1 MRHTLH
7 VLLFAVLAL
16 ILAAQAAGAA
26 PTRVE
31 IDVDRTRTVPAGALC
46 SFDFVVHSKGHQTTT
61 TFTNPDGSFD
71 RFTIHLSSWETT
83 YTNPATGKSLR
94 TVLAGPVIVEA
105 LPDGTALVRI
115 PGNDGHF
122 VVKGEGP
129 IYTDN
134 GLLVYI
140 APDVVN
146 WQERLEVLHAS
157 GGYRTTEDFVAAICG
172 AID

>member
-7 VLLFAVLAL
+7 VLVFAVLAL
-16 ILAAQAAGAA
+16 ILAAQAAGAP

-31 IDVDRTRTVPAGALC
+31 TDVDRTRTVPAGALC
-46 SFDFVVHSKGHQTTT
+46 SFDFVVHSEGHQTTT

-71 RFTIHLSSWETT
+71 RFTIHLSRWETT
-83 YTNPATGKSLR
+83 YTNPANGNTLR

-105 LPDGTALVRI
+105 LPDGRALVRV

-134 GLLVYI
+134 GLIVWI
-140 APDVVN
+140 APSVADWPN
-146 WQERLEVLHAS
+146 ATEILHAS
-157 GGYRTTEDFVAAICG
+157 GGYRTTEDFAAVICS
-172 AID
+172 ALA

>member
-1 MRHTLH
+1 MRTLH
-7 VLLFAVLAL
+7 LLLVAALAL
-16 ILAAQAAGAA
+16 MLSAQAAGSP

-31 IDVDRTRTVPAGALC
+31 EDIDRTRTIPAGDLC
-46 SFDFVVHSKGHQTTT
+46 TFDVVVHSEGRSRTTT
-61 TFTNPDGSFD
+61 YTNPDGSLD
-71 RFTIHLSSWETT
+71 RFTIHLAHWKTSI
-83 YTNPATGKSLR
+83 TNPANDATIS
-94 TVLAGPVIVEA
+94 TVLAGPVIVESH
-105 LPDGTALVRI
+105 PDGTALVRI

-129 IYTDN
+129 VYTDN
-134 GLLVYI
+134 GLIVYI

-172 AID
+172 TID